1 MSKLVIKNLHVSVE
15 GVEILKGINL
25 EVNTGETHALLG
37 PNGHG
42 KSTLL
47 GVLMGNPKYTVDSGE
62 IYLDGENLL
71 EMSVD
76 TRSKK
81 GLFLGMQYPQEIPGV
96 TVSDFLKVALNSHN
110 EKPVSLYKFVKELEV
125 SAKSVGF
132 DLFLMSG

>member
-47 GVLMGNPKYTVDSGE
+47 NCLMGHHKYEVTEGE
-62 IYLDGENLL
+62 IYLDDQNVL

-76 TRSKK
+76 ERET
-81 GLFLGMQYPQEIPGV
+81 L
-96 TVSDFLKVALNSHN
+96 
-110 EKPVSLYKFVKELEV
+110 LYNWHKAVER
-125 SAKSVGF
+125 AKNWVE
-132 DLFLMSG
+132 D